1 MASQSADPAAPQSE
15 VITVAGAN
23 KPARKGTYVDTSLTT
38 RNAES
43 DAPAL
48 DLPAGSGSTT
58 LGSTRPV
65 YAGDQDN
72 EIDNTAAIAAANASV
87 DPPPHSPNSPRM
99 QTRSG
104 RRYARDPYANGG
116 QAQYLNNQGG

>member
-23 KPARKGTYVDTSLTT
+23 KPARKGTYVDTALTT

-43 DAPAL
+43 EAPAL
-48 DLPAGSGSTT
+48 DLPPGSGSTT

-65 YAGDQDN
+65 YATDQNN
-72 EIDNTAAIAAANASV
+72 EIENDDAAAANAAV

-99 QTRSG
+99 QTRNG
-104 RRYARDPYANGG
+104 GRYARDPYANGG